1 MKVLRCG
8 VRAVGSRE
16 KTFMG
21 KFQIG
26 LISTVLVLI
35 PAMAMAAATSCDKL
49 ASVALP
55 NAKIDSAQSVLAGDF
70 TLPAAAGGQWQVS
83 TSGGIQPR
91 WRRDGKEI
99 YFVAPDGKLMAAPIA
114 VKGGA
119 NDAGVP
125 AALFQTRLWGGGAN
139 AINNAQYAVA
149 SDGRFLMNVTTE
161 DAAGSPITLLL
172 NWKPKP

>member
-55 NAKIDSAQSVLAGDF
+55 NAKIDSAQSVPAGDC

-83 TSGGIQPR
+83 TAGGISPC
-91 WRRDGKEI
+91 WAADGKELYYI
-99 YFVAPDGKLMAAPIA
+99 APDGTLMAAPNCRDRRDLRA
-114 VKGGA
+114 RPSGGS
-119 NDAGVP
+119 VSP
-125 AALFQTRLWGGGAN
+125 ADLR
-139 AINNAQYAVA
+139 
-149 SDGRFLMNVTTE
+149 RRHR
-161 DAAGSPITLLL
+161 P
-172 NWKPKP
+172 

>member
-55 NAKIDSAQSVLAGDF
+55 NAKIDSAQSVPAGDF
-70 TLPAAAGGQWQVS
+70 TLPAVAGGQWQVS
-83 TSGGIQPR
+83 TAGGISLLGS
-91 WRRDGKEI
+91 RRQGTVLHCAGWNLD
-99 YFVAPDGKLMAAPIA
+99 
-114 VKGGA
+114 GGA
-119 NDAGVP
+119 KLP
-125 AALFQTRLWGGGAN
+125 
-139 AINNAQYAVA
+139 
-149 SDGRFLMNVTTE
+149 
-161 DAAGSPITLLL
+161 
-172 NWKPKP
+172 

>member
-1 MKVLRCG
+1 MKVLSCG

-55 NAKIDSAQSVLAGDF
+55 NAKIDSAQSVPAGDF
-70 TLPAAAGGQWQVS
+70 TLPAAAGGHWHVS
-83 TSGGIQPR
+83 TPGRTSPCSTADR
-91 WRRDGKEI
+91 KELYSI
-99 YFVAPDGKLMAAPIA
+99 APDGTLMAAP
-114 VKGGA
+114 
-119 NDAGVP
+119 NC
-125 AALFQTRLWGGGAN
+125 
-139 AINNAQYAVA
+139 
-149 SDGRFLMNVTTE
+149 SDRR
-161 DAAGSPITLLL
+161 
-172 NWKPKP
+172 